1 MRNGYQRFI
10 LFASLVLSAMA
21 PVVSAA
27 AQGTFESIDA
37 KARLRSPVVDAQG
50 ALMYVAAYDHNEVWQ
65 IDLATRGMLRSAPV
79 GRGPVA
85 LALSRDGQTL
95 ACANRLSGDVTLL
108 QLPALTLLATI
119 PCDKGTSA
127 VAALPDGRFVAANTF
142 ADSLTVV
149 SFDDLMLPHR
159 VAAESVPNGIAAGD
173 TLVAVSTRVPP
184 ALRMYSVVMNEASTT
199 LSLPSPPL
207 SVVHLN
213 GSRFAVA
220 TETEV
225 LVADGATAAIV
236 QRSGLQTKAL
246 NVFDKRILALTDDA
260 LIVLN
265 DSLIEEDRLAILASG
280 SGVAG
285 APGAYIVLTP
295 VRKTWEINQYGAPVA
310 ASAPPTVTASP
321 IPAIQP
327 AETQSSPDV
336 IAETPRLESTPLP
349 EARDSG
355 PVPAEPAAEL
365 AVVEAEEAIGTVEI
379 PAPGESAQTEAP
391 LPAPA
396 VEEPTET
403 AAEPQSEPAPAEMM
417 VESPGAEA
425 TPDSAAESAP
435 PSQARMVRPKPTGF
449 GETRAPVPKASMP
462 PGPVPTGGPGKK
474 SIEQAFK
481 EGLDL
486 GSKEGGFHLPAQ
498 AEFMENLKFDYL
510 ELTEGGTQYHATG
523 NVSLQLEDTY
533 LSADEILLNPEK
545 GELEAIGNVDIQQP
559 TSSVQAAR
567 IKYIF
572 PIENNLEAEEG
583 APVEVDATDASDAEV
598 AARIENL
605 GFVDAQEL
613 HLKEPTREIWVDR
626 LAYDMAN
633 RAGIA
638 EEARG
643 NAGIFY
649 FGAQKVRLLGPASSD
664 GEELWITTCDKDPP
678 HYRIRI
684 QKAALRQNETI
695 SGESARLQVGKLK
708 TPVYWPKWRMRA
720 GKGLGFEFDSGHSA
734 EIGYYVN
741 YAQRFALTPNIE
753 TGLRLYPTSRE
764 GIGVG
769 VEAAYDYMETPASP
783 LFRGQGEFRTLY
795 TTKERGYTEF
805 YHRHEL
811 LENTILLTQWEQWY
825 DRDFVKDFYYDEYRN
840 RSEPR
845 TFANVTHTGDTYIAT
860 GTVRQTTNDWVSE
873 TERAPEV
880 TYHLLERQLA
890 SSFYVSFD
898 TVNGYNEREP
908 DGIHA
913 VRSVNIGR
921 LTFDWD
927 INEALTIAPFW
938 EADVSW
944 YSDEPRNDD
953 SNLRFANTM
962 GLTLQSRFHKAY
974 PGAFGFS
981 GFKHVVVPSV
991 TYSYRPEPTMG
1002 VEETPRFDA
1011 YDNVYGRSRVESKVA
1026 NVVYGRDAETQE
1038 VWQVARLSLYQGNDF
1053 WNEIRKT
1060 EDYEIE
1066 MDLRPRPWW
1075 GWQVAAE
1082 RHRTSNDFDL
1092 DDPYPLQTTL
1102 LAGYERLFERP
1113 FNPARQFQYNAIYGD
1128 YDRLLTYLYYD
1139 DQPIDGRFNGRIGFA
1154 YTETQEQ
1161 VFNREVLYGLGYQLG
1176 EKWSV
1181 AFEHRYDF
1189 ERDNLY
1195 RQTYE
1200 VRRNL
1205 HCWDAALQF
1214 RERESGWDIG
1224 FEMSLTAF
1232 PGTKIK
1238 F

>member
-10 LFASLVLSAMA
+10 LFASLVLSVMM
-21 PVVSAA
+21 PVVSAT

-37 KARLRSPVVDAQG
+37 NARLRSPVVDVPG
-50 ALMYVAAYDHNEVWQ
+50 AFMYVAAYDHNEVWQ
-65 IDLATRGMLRSAPV
+65 IDLTTRGMLRSSPV

-85 LALSRDGQTL
+85 LALSRDGQIL

-108 QLPALTLLATI
+108 QLPALTLVATI
-119 PCDKGTSA
+119 PCGKGTSA
-127 VAALPDGRFVAANTF
+127 IAALPEGSFVAVNTF
-142 ADSLTVV
+142 ADNLTVV
-149 SFDDLMLPHR
+149 TRDNPTQPRH
-159 VAAESVPNGIAAGD
+159 VAAESVPNGIASSE
-173 TLVAVSTRVPP
+173 TLVAVTTRVPP
-184 ALRMYSVVMNEASTT
+184 ALQMYSLALNEVSHT
-199 LSLPSPPL
+199 LALPSSPL
-207 SVVHLN
+207 TVVHLDAN
-213 GSRFAVA
+213 RFAVA

-225 LVADGATAAIV
+225 LVADGATSTIV
-236 QRSGLQTKAL
+236 QRSGIQARAL
-246 NVFDKRILALTDDA
+246 NMYDKRVLALTDDA
-260 LIVLN
+260 LIVMN
-265 DSLIEEDRLAILASG
+265 DSLIEEDRLAIRASG

-295 VRKTWEINQYGAPVA
+295 LRKTWEINQYGAAIVASTAPAVVPSPV
-310 ASAPPTVTASP
+310 
-321 IPAIQP
+321 PAMHTT
-327 AETQSSPDV
+327 ETQPFPDV
-336 IAETPRLESTPLP
+336 IAETPRPDSTPLP
-349 EARDSG
+349 ETRES
-355 PVPAEPAAEL
+355 VPAQPEPSTKM
-365 AVVEAEEAIGTVEI
+365 AVVEAEEAMEADDT
-379 PAPGESAQTEAP
+379 PASEKNAQAEAP

-396 VEEPTET
+396 VEEPTEI
-403 AAEPQSEPAPAEMM
+403 AVAPLPEPTPAEAM
-417 VESPGAEA
+417 VESPGGDT
-425 TPDSAAESAP
+425 TPESVAESTS
-435 PSQARMVRPKPTGF
+435 PSKSRIVRPTPTGF

-474 SIEQAFK
+474 SLEQAFK

-533 LSADEILLNPEK
+533 LSADEIFFNPEE
-545 GELEAIGNVDIQQP
+545 GELEAVGNVDIQQP
-559 TSSVQAAR
+559 TSSVDAAR

-572 PIENNLEAEEG
+572 PIENNLEPEEG

-649 FGAQKVRLLGPASSD
+649 FGARKVRLLGPASSD
-664 GEELWITTCDKDPP
+664 GEELWVTTCDKDPP

-684 QKAALRQNETI
+684 RKAALRQNETI

-720 GKGLGFEFDSGHSA
+720 GKGIGFEFDSGHSA

-769 VEAAYDYMETPASP
+769 IEAAYDYMETPASP
-783 LFRGQGEFRTLY
+783 LFRSQGEFRTLY

-811 LENTILLTQWEQWY
+811 LENTILLAQWEQWY
-825 DRDFVKDFYYDEYRN
+825 DRDFVKDFYYDVYRN

-845 TFANVTHTGDTYIAT
+845 TFVNVTHTGDTYIAT

-890 SSFYVSFD
+890 SNFYVSFD

-913 VRSVNIGR
+913 LRSINVGR

-927 INEALTIAPFW
+927 INQALTIAPFW

-953 SNLRFANTM
+953 SNLRFSNTM
-962 GLTLQSRFHKAY
+962 GLTLQSRFRKTY

-1011 YDNVYGRSRVESKVA
+1011 YDNVYGRSRIESKIS

-1038 VWQVARLSLYQGNDF
+1038 VWQVARLSLFQGNDF

-1092 DDPYPLQTTL
+1092 EDPYPLQTTL

-1113 FNPARQFQYNAIYGD
+1113 FNLARQFQYNAIYGD

-1189 ERDNLY
+1189 ERDTLY

-1200 VRRNL
+1200 LRRNL